1 MSYAVIL
8 RQAFV
13 LASIL
18 TPPDAMTQIIMTV
31 PLIILYEL
39 SIVLARILGKKRK
52 IAEDHSG
59 R

>member
-13 LASIL
+13 LATIL
-18 TPPDAMTQIIMTV
+18 TPPDEMTQIILAV
-31 PLIILYEL
+31 PLIILREL

-52 IAEDHSG
+52 IAEDRSG

>member
-13 LASIL
+13 LPAIP
-18 TPPDAMTQIIMTV
+18 TPPDAMTEIIMAV
-31 PLIILYEL
+31 PLIILHEL

-52 IAEDHSG
+52 ITEDHSG

>member
-13 LASIL
+13 LAAIL
-18 TPPDAMTQIIMTV
+18 TPPDAMTQIIMAV
-31 PLIILYEL
+31 PLIILHEF

-52 IAEDHSG
+52 ITEHHSG